1 MPNPPNSSA
10 KTRGKLGEDAVCRH
24 LRRRGY
30 RIIARNF
37 TVKGG
42 EIDIIAARFRYIVF
56 VEVKT
61 RNALT
66 DTEKYGRPADA
77 VTEEKKQHLRYAASR
92 YLATHSTS
100 KKPRFDIAEV
110 YLTPKENKASLR
122 IRYIK
127 EAF

>member
-1 MPNPPNSSA
+1 MTSDKRTA
-10 KTRGKLGEDAVCRH
+10 KAIGRIGEDAVAAY
-24 LRRRGY
+24 LKRRLHRVK
-30 RIIARNF
+30 ARNF

-42 EIDIIAARFRYIVF
+42 EIDIIAESFRYIVF

-61 RNALT
+61 RNSKT

-77 VTEEKKQHLRYAASR
+77 VDIAKKQCLRYAASR
-92 YLATHSTS
+92 YLALHPTK

-110 YLTPKENKASLR
+110 CLDVSGKSAKPTVH
-122 IRYIK
+122 YIK